1 MRYPLFLSDFDGTLV
16 RPDGTVSEENIRAI
30 ARYRAAGGVFA
41 VCTGRGLTSIVP
53 RLKELGITDGLVV
66 AYQGA
71 TVADVA
77 TGKLLKDDGFSGED
91 ALKAV
96 RLLEQ
101 DGRHVHVYTVDR
113 LYCNVD
119 DEPLKMYEQICRVK
133 AEIVRDM
140 PISEYVE
147 RKGLRVVKAL
157 AMVEKEDRRPLM
169 DWLIPRLGEGF
180 YVTCSADFLVEVM
193 PAGQTKAA
201 AVDFLCGYYGIPREK
216 CAAIGDQLN
225 DLPMIE
231 RAGGRFAVANADNAL
246 KDRARVVAA
255 VEENGVAQALAI
267 AMGEEL

>member
-119 DEPLKMYEQICRVK
+119 DEPLKMYERICRVK
-133 AEIVRDM
+133 A
-140 PISEYVE
+140 
-147 RKGLRVVKAL
+147 
-157 AMVEKEDRRPLM
+157 
-169 DWLIPRLGEGF
+169 
-180 YVTCSADFLVEVM
+180 
-193 PAGQTKAA
+193 
-201 AVDFLCGYYGIPREK
+201 
-216 CAAIGDQLN
+216 
-225 DLPMIE
+225 
-231 RAGGRFAVANADNAL
+231 
-246 KDRARVVAA
+246 
-255 VEENGVAQALAI
+255 
-267 AMGEEL
+267 